1 MKIIS
6 FGIKIFLDA
15 YRDTVRIIKHF
26 RLIALNGFIIIPKL
40 FLIRLIY
47 TLSFFRNLIKVKIR
61 DNESFDEY
69 FVKKGIYSKDLT
81 YKIDKDGCSKTYML
95 KDNLKEELLNE
106 AIHNRDL
113 EYKQNKNIDQNIL
126 IKKKQENIE
135 DYFDRLINENISRV
149 TGFIDL
155 KKDSRVKTFLTSKPI
170 ISFAKNY
177 LNSQSFSI
185 SASFFVS
192 NPIEISKKEKYAN
205 AQFFHW
211 DNDFSKFLKLYIY
224 LTDVDEASG
233 PHVYIPKSHKK
244 KELESSLP
252 RLYDDNFIYS
262 SYEEKIEYKGK
273 AGSIF
278 FTDGYGL
285 HKGETPQ
292 KKSRLV
298 LNVHFGRNKILYSN
312 KDIFYNSNN

>member
-6 FGIKIFLDA
+6 FGIRIFLDA

-47 TLSFFRNLIKVKIR
+47 TLSFFRNLIKVKIC

-95 KDNLKEELLNE
+95 KDNLKEEFLNE

-126 IKKKQENIE
+126 IKKKQENLE

-170 ISFAKNY
+170 ISFVKNY
-177 LNSQSFSI
+177 LNSQNFSI

-192 NPIEISKKEKYAN
+192 NPIKISKKEKYAN

-233 PHVYIPKSHKK
+233 PHIYIPKSHKK
-244 KELESSLP
+244 K
-252 RLYDDNFIYS
+252 
-262 SYEEKIEYKGK
+262 K
-273 AGSIF
+273 
-278 FTDGYGL
+278 
-285 HKGETPQ
+285 
-292 KKSRLV
+292 
-298 LNVHFGRNKILYSN
+298 
-312 KDIFYNSNN
+312 

>member
-1 MKIIS
+1 MKMMS
-6 FGIKIFLDA
+6 LGIRIFLDA
-15 YRDTVRIIKHF
+15 YRDTVRIIKYF

-40 FLIRLIY
+40 FLIRLVY
-47 TLSFFRNLIKVKIR
+47 TLSFFRNLIKVKIC
-61 DNESFDEY
+61 DNESFDKY
-69 FVKKGIYSKDLT
+69 FAKKDIYSKDLT

-95 KDNLKEELLNE
+95 KDNLKEEFLNE
-106 AIHNRDL
+106 AMQNRDL

-126 IKKKQENIE
+126 IKKKKENLE

-298 LNVHFGRNKILYSN
+298 LNVHFGRNKIFYSN

>member
-273 AGSIF
+273 ASSNF

-298 LNVHFGRNKILYSN
+298 LNVHFGRNKIFYSN